1 MTVEVIVQE
10 EPRYRVLMRDQRGM
24 LWGPVIVAR
33 SRDEAEQKALEIF
46 PRYLLPEVVAP
57 VIVERRRSA
66 A

>member
-1 MTVEVIVQE
+1 MSVDAELGA

-24 LWGPVIVAR
+24 LWWPVIVAR